1 MAAPTLCASI
11 AARLTW
17 SGCEAWGTSVPQATA
32 AGRPASERPCMPF
45 HELLDA
51 ACVWKEHAPHSPQ
64 IADTYARRD
73 PRRIWFFCISY
84 FVVS

>member
-1 MAAPTLCASI
+1 
-11 AARLTW
+11 
-17 SGCEAWGTSVPQATA
+17 
-32 AGRPASERPCMPF
+32 MPF

-73 PRRIWFFCISY
+73 PADLVFLHQLFCC
-84 FVVS
+84 VVI